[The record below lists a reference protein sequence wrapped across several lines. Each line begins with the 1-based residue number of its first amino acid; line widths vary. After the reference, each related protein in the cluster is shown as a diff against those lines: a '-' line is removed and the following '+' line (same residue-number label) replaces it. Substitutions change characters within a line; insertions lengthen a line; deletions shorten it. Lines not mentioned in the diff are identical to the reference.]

1 MTKALGGARPGAG
14 RPSGKDWDGM
24 GGHKPHVRV
33 GIMLTQEH
41 FIWLDMQP
49 DKRSQIIRRLIQDD
63 IDGEHWAKA
72 HERF

>member
-1 MTKALGGARPGAG
+1 MTTLGGKRPGAG
-14 RPSGKDWDGM
+14 RKAGSDWSKS

-49 DKRSQIIRRLIQDD
+49 DKRSQIIRRLIQDA
-63 IDGEHWAKA
+63 ITKQEQA
-72 HERF
+72 